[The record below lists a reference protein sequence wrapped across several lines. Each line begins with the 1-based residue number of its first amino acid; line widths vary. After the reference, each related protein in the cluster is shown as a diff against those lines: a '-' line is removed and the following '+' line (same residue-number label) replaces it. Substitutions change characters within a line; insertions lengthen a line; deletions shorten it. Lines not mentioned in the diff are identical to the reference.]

1 MNSTHSVTR
10 QASKAN
16 FIPETCHGVSVS
28 RLTPVMS
35 TDSFLIWVDG
45 YAQQAEK
52 YVYTQTGICW
62 SCTKVSCITP
72 ALRQPQPCFTKHS
85 GA

>member
-1 MNSTHSVTR
+1 MVATLMSLQNEFHPLCH
-10 QASKAN
+10 QAVSKGR

-35 TDSFLIWVDG
+35 ADSFLIWVDG

-52 YVYTQTGICW
+52 
-62 SCTKVSCITP
+62 
-72 ALRQPQPCFTKHS
+72 
-85 GA
+85 